1 MGRLGYFILL
11 ALLVVGSAY
20 VFWPE
25 PAEHVDPPLWKG
37 EIPSK
42 YQVIAGGLTQ
52 HVDGQFVR
60 INDVE
65 RPLDTN
71 QHHELWSY
79 LTTLTVNERAVTRV
93 GEEQLASYGI
103 DGSHEVSGSDV
114 RLRWGGKGKEFFV
127 WEGVTGRLMPCAAD
141 ISKRLDALTRRLDQ
155 TLLIN
160 VLTVRSIGI
169 DTLRLRLEP
178 NGWRDE
184 AQAERPNFNRRVNQ
198 LFALLETLR
207 LNDFVRR
214 DPSSVVMPL
223 HVLRL
228 TRQDVAGAAASVA
241 AVASAASVAA
251 DVQVRLWTVP
261 NGGLIQV
268 DALPAQN
275 VDAQTLANWNEVI
288 SRFRSDYLFNLE
300 TEFALRPLGEIRV
313 FDQAKLRFRLQKH
326 GLNDVA
332 EGRSQWDVV
341 WPGGREPA
349 SENAASAIAL
359 ALDELEVREP
369 RRLQPNEELPA
380 QARRLT
386 FVFKVDQK
394 TFEIAI
400 DGNRVFS
407 STHVATAVALP
418 RLLAE
423 LSPDDM
429 LDNTLT
435 LRGAERVVKVQ
446 RQWHRGPQAGRSEV
460 VAVAAGSSGTS
471 GNWQQT
477 WPKDTV
483 GAAISSMAVDRL
495 ARALCTARSRSV
507 RLPTPADRA
516 AVANADFELD
526 VRFAQAQVRLS
537 NDHTRLADTTDQ
549 DLGFACIPEGA
560 HWRAIDKET
569 GISHLV
575 DAELIDLLQA
585 PLTDDVIMPLVPS
598 LVSRIEIT
606 VSTGRFALL
615 RQAEEWQVQTLD
627 AVGRASGDPL
637 AADAIEVRR
646 YLRLLTTLRSLRS
659 EPDAGPLAPE
669 QVAGSVLCVFPGS
682 SEEMARIV
690 LSLGQTIGQQMPV
703 VVESM
708 SGVRN
713 VPRGRSYVA
722 SDQRDLLLL
731 PAAHFLRA
739 AATKTGAAP

>member
-1 MGRLGYFILL
+1 
-11 ALLVVGSAY
+11 
-20 VFWPE
+20 
-25 PAEHVDPPLWKG
+25 
-37 EIPSK
+37 
-42 YQVIAGGLTQ
+42 
-52 HVDGQFVR
+52 
-60 INDVE
+60 
-65 RPLDTN
+65 
-71 QHHELWSY
+71 
-79 LTTLTVNERAVTRV
+79 
-93 GEEQLASYGI
+93 
-103 DGSHEVSGSDV
+103 
-114 RLRWGGKGKEFFV
+114 
-127 WEGVTGRLMPCAAD
+127 
-141 ISKRLDALTRRLDQ
+141 
-155 TLLIN
+155 
-160 VLTVRSIGI
+160 
-169 DTLRLRLEP
+169 
-178 NGWRDE
+178 
-184 AQAERPNFNRRVNQ
+184 
-198 LFALLETLR
+198 
-207 LNDFVRR
+207 
-214 DPSSVVMPL
+214 
-223 HVLRL
+223 
-228 TRQDVAGAAASVA
+228 
-241 AVASAASVAA
+241 
-251 DVQVRLWTVP
+251 
-261 NGGLIQV
+261 
-268 DALPAQN
+268 
-275 VDAQTLANWNEVI
+275 VDAQTLAHWSEVI
-288 SRFRSDYLFNLE
+288 GRFRSDYLFNLE
-300 TEFALRPLGEIRV
+300 TEFAMRPLGEIRV
-313 FDQAKLRFRLQKH
+313 FDHGKLRFRLQKH

-369 RRLQPNEELPA
+369 RRRQPNEDVPA
-380 QARRLT
+380 QARRIT

-407 STHVATAVALP
+407 STHVATAVTLP
-418 RLLAE
+418 PLLAD

-460 VAVAAGSSGTS
+460 VAVAAGTGGTS

-483 GAAISSMAVDRL
+483 GAAMSPMAVDRL

-507 RLPTPADRA
+507 RLPTLADRA

-549 DLGFACIPEGA
+549 DLGFAFVPEGDR
-560 HWRAIDKET
+560 WRAIDKET
-569 GISHLV
+569 GISHVV
-575 DAELIDLLQA
+575 DAELVDLLQA

-606 VSTGRFALL
+606 GPTGRFALM
-615 RQAEEWQVQTLD
+615 RQEDTWQVQALD
-627 AVGRASGDPL
+627 AVGRAIGDSM
-637 AADAIEVRR
+637 AADAVEVRR
-646 YLRLLTTLRSLRS
+646 YLRSLTALRSLRS
-659 EPDAGPLAPE
+659 DPDAGPLTPE

-682 SEEMARIV
+682 GDEKARIV
-690 LSLGQTIGQQMPV
+690 LSLGHRVGQQMPV
-703 VVESM
+703 VVESV

-731 PAAHFLRA
+731 PMGRFLRA
-739 AATKTGAAP
+739 PAAKTGAAP

>member
-11 ALLVVGSAY
+11 ALLMVGSAY

-25 PAEHVDPPLWKG
+25 PAEHVDPPLWTG
-37 EIPSK
+37 EIPAK

-52 HVDGQFVR
+52 HVDGQLVR

-71 QHHELWSY
+71 RHSELWSY
-79 LTTLTVNERAVTRV
+79 LTVLTVNERAVTRV

-103 DGSHEVSGSDV
+103 DGSHEVSGSNL

-127 WEGVTGRLMPCAAD
+127 WEGITGRLMPCEAD
-141 ISKRLDALTRRLDQ
+141 ISKRLDALTKRLDQ
-155 TLLIN
+155 TSLIN
-160 VLTVRSIGI
+160 IFTVRGIGI
-169 DTLRLRLEP
+169 DTLRLRLDTS
-178 NGWRDE
+178 GWRDE

-214 DPSSVVMPL
+214 DPSSVVVPL

-228 TRQDVAGAAASVA
+228 TQDMAAAD
-241 AVASAASVAA
+241 AA
-251 DVQVRLWTVP
+251 DVQVRLWTLP
-261 NGGLIQV
+261 DGGLIQV
-268 DALPAQN
+268 GALPAQH
-275 VDAQTLANWNEVI
+275 VDAQTLAHWSEVI
-288 SRFRSDYLFNLE
+288 GRFRSDYLFNLE
-300 TEFALRPLGEIRV
+300 TEFAMRPLGEIRV
-313 FDQAKLRFRLQKH
+313 FDHGKLRFRLQKH

-369 RRLQPNEELPA
+369 RRRQPNEDVPA
-380 QARRLT
+380 QARRIT

-407 STHVATAVALP
+407 STHVATAVTLP
-418 RLLAE
+418 PLLAD

-460 VAVAAGSSGTS
+460 VAVAAGTGGTS

-483 GAAISSMAVDRL
+483 GAAMSPMAVDRL

-507 RLPTPADRA
+507 RLPTLADRA

-549 DLGFACIPEGA
+549 DLGFAFVPEGDR
-560 HWRAIDKET
+560 WRAIDKET
-569 GISHLV
+569 GISHVV
-575 DAELIDLLQA
+575 DAELVDLLQA

-606 VSTGRFALL
+606 GPTGRFALM
-615 RQAEEWQVQTLD
+615 RQEDTWQVQALD
-627 AVGRASGDPL
+627 AVGRAIGDSM
-637 AADAIEVRR
+637 AADAVEVRR
-646 YLRLLTTLRSLRS
+646 YLRSLTALRSQRS
-659 EPDAGPLAPE
+659 DPDAGPLTPE

-682 SEEMARIV
+682 SDEKARIV
-690 LSLGQTIGQQMPV
+690 LSLGHRVGQQMPV
-703 VVESM
+703 VVESV

-731 PAAHFLRA
+731 PMGRFLRA
-739 AATKTGAAP
+739 PAAKTGAAP

>member
-11 ALLVVGSAY
+11 VLLVVGSVY
-20 VFWPE
+20 VWWPE
-25 PAEHVDPPLWKG
+25 PAEHVDPPLWTG
-37 EIPSK
+37 EIPVK
-42 YQVIAGGLTQ
+42 YQVIAEGLTQ
-52 HVDGQFVR
+52 HVDGQLVR

-71 QHHELWSY
+71 RHSELWSY

-93 GEEQLASYGI
+93 SEEQLASYGI
-103 DGSHEVSGSDV
+103 DGGHEVSGSDV
-114 RLRWGGKGKEFFV
+114 RLRWGGKEKEFFV
-127 WEGVTGRLMPCAAD
+127 WEGMTGRLMPCGAD
-141 ISKRLDALTRRLDQ
+141 ISKRLDALTKRLDQ
-155 TLLIN
+155 TALIN
-160 VLTVRSIGI
+160 VLTVRGIGI
-169 DTLRLRLEP
+169 DTLRLRLGTS
-178 NGWRDE
+178 GWRDE
-184 AQAERPNFNRRVNQ
+184 VQAERPNFNRRVNQ

-214 DPSSVVMPL
+214 DPSSVVVPL

-228 TRQDVAGAAASVA
+228 TQDMAAADT
-241 AVASAASVAA
+241 A
-251 DVQVRLWTVP
+251 DVQVRLWTLP
-261 NGGLIQV
+261 DGGLIQV
-268 DALPAQN
+268 GALPAQH
-275 VDAQTLANWNEVI
+275 VDAQTLATWSEVI
-288 SRFRSDYLFNLE
+288 GRFRSDYLFNLE
-300 TEFALRPLGEIRV
+300 TEFAMRPLGEIRV
-313 FDQAKLRFRLQKH
+313 FDHDKLRFRLQKH

-369 RRLQPNEELPA
+369 RRRQPNEELPA

-400 DGNRVFS
+400 DGNRIFS
-407 STHVATAVALP
+407 STHVATAVTLP
-418 RLLAE
+418 PLLAN

-460 VAVAAGSSGTS
+460 VAVAAGTGGTS

-483 GAAISSMAVDRL
+483 GAAMSPMAVDRL

-549 DLGFACIPEGA
+549 DLGFAFVPEGDR
-560 HWRAIDKET
+560 WRAIDKET
-569 GISHLV
+569 GISHVV
-575 DAELIDLLQA
+575 DAELVDLLQA

-606 VSTGRFALL
+606 GPAGRFALM
-615 RQAEEWQVQTLD
+615 RQEDAWQVQTLD
-627 AVGRASGDPL
+627 AVGRAIGDPM
-637 AADAIEVRR
+637 AADAVEVRR
-646 YLRLLTTLRSLRS
+646 YLRSLTALRSLRS
-659 EPDAGPLAPE
+659 DPDAGPLTPE

-682 SEEMARIV
+682 SDEMARIV
-690 LSLGQTIGQQMPV
+690 LSLGHRVGQQMPV
-703 VVESM
+703 VVESV

-722 SDQRDLLLL
+722 SDQRDFLLL
-731 PAAHFLRA
+731 PMARFLRA
-739 AATKTGAAP
+739 PAAKTGAAP